1 MENFE
6 AMPRV
11 RVKAHAKTSED
22 EVGDLIER
30 TNFVSGA
37 NFARSHLQKIWD
49 WMYSLYKHQHRADTP
64 GRYGHP
70 APPLDSP
77 AC

>member
-11 RVKAHAKTSED
+11 RVKAHAKSSKD
-22 EVGDLIER
+22 KVGDLIER

-49 WMYSLYKHQHRADTP
+49 WMYSL
-64 GRYGHP
+64 
-70 APPLDSP
+70 
-77 AC
+77 

>member
-11 RVKAHAKTSED
+11 RVKAHAKTSKD
-22 EVGDLIER
+22 KVGDLIER

-49 WMYSLYKHQHRADTP
+49 WMYSLYNVLETAHTFQKDCTVYNF
-64 GRYGHP
+64 G
-70 APPLDSP
+70 DSVDI
-77 AC
+77 

>member
-11 RVKAHAKTSED
+11 RVKAHAKTSKD
-22 EVGDLIER
+22 KVGDLIER
-30 TNFVSGA
+30 TNFGA

-49 WMYSLYKHQHRADTP
+49 WMYSLCNVCTT
-64 GRYGHP
+64 
-70 APPLDSP
+70 DSSTV
-77 AC
+77 ASATVSRV

>member
-11 RVKAHAKTSED
+11 RVKAHAKTSKD
-22 EVGDLIER
+22 KVGDLIER
-30 TNFVSGA
+30 TNFVSGV

-49 WMYSLYKHQHRADTP
+49 WMYSLCNVWAVSNT
-64 GRYGHP
+64 
-70 APPLDSP
+70 L
-77 AC
+77 

>member
-11 RVKAHAKTSED
+11 RVKAHAKTSKD
-22 EVGDLIER
+22 KVGDLIER

-49 WMYSLYKHQHRADTP
+49 WMYSLCNVWAVSNTLQREYIQSHIF
-64 GRYGHP
+64 
-70 APPLDSP
+70 
-77 AC
+77 